1 MSVPTAKTRELME
14 KLVAFDTTSRESNLD
29 LIHFVRDYLSGLGVD
44 STLIQDSSEPKA
56 NLYATIG
63 PTDRP
68 GIMLSG
74 HTDVVPIDGQDWS
87 SDPFRMTEKDGRLFG
102 RGTCDM
108 KGFIAIAL
116 AHVPEFLSRGLE
128 TPIHLALSYDEEVGC
143 LGVRHLIELI
153 NTLPVKPR
161 MAIIGEP
168 TEMQV
173 IVAHKGK
180 TDVIVQV
187 HGFECHSAL
196 APSGV
201 NAVQYAAELIS
212 HISQMARRVA
222 ADGPYD
228 NEFDVAHSTIHTG
241 LIQGGTALNIV
252 PKDCRF
258 EFEIRN
264 LPQQDPQPLLDEI
277 YRFAA
282 EELEPRMHAVHPD
295 TGISFDQGV
304 QYPGLDMR
312 PDDEAVTLV
321 KALAGQNSHAKV
333 AFGTEGGLF
342 QQDAQ
347 IPCVI
352 CGPGSIA
359 QAHKPDEYLSL
370 DQLAAGEAFMARL
383 VERVCSG

>member
-1 MSVPTAKTRELME
+1 ME
-14 KLVAFDTTSRESNLD
+14 QLVAFDTTSRDSNLD
-29 LIHFVRDYLSGLGVD
+29 LIHFVRDYLSGHGVD
-44 STLIQDSSEPKA
+44 STIIRDADEPKA

-63 PTDRP
+63 PQDRP

-74 HTDVVPIDGQDWS
+74 HTDVVPVDGQEWN
-87 SDPFRMTEKDGRLFG
+87 SDPFGMVERNGRLYG

-108 KGFIAIAL
+108 KGFIALVL
-116 AHVPEFLSRGLE
+116 ANIPEFLRRGLD

-143 LGVRHLIELI
+143 LGVRHLIDLVKS
-153 NTLPVKPR
+153 LPVRPR

-180 TDVIVQV
+180 TDVNV
-187 HGFECHSAL
+187 HVRGFECHSAL

-201 NAVQYAAELIS
+201 NAVDYAAELVG
-212 HISQMARRVA
+212 HISRMARRVA
-222 ADGPYD
+222 EEGPFD
-228 NEFDVAHSTIHTG
+228 DEFDVPHSTLHTG
-241 LIQGGTALNIV
+241 VIQGGTALNIV

-282 EELEPRMHAVHPD
+282 DELEPRMRAVHPD

-370 DQLAAGEAFMARL
+370 EQLAAGQAFLGRL
-383 VERVCSG
+383 ADRVCSG

>member
-1 MSVPTAKTRELME
+1 ME
-14 KLVAFDTTSRESNLD
+14 QLVAFDTTSRDSNLD
-29 LIHFVRDYLSGLGVD
+29 LIHFVRDYLSGHGVD
-44 STLIQDSSEPKA
+44 STIIRDADEPKA

-63 PTDRP
+63 PQDRP

-74 HTDVVPIDGQDWS
+74 HTDVVPVDGQEWN
-87 SDPFRMTEKDGRLFG
+87 SDPFRMVERNGRLYG

-108 KGFIAIAL
+108 KGFIALVL
-116 AHVPEFLSRGLE
+116 ANIPEFLRRGLD

-143 LGVRHLIELI
+143 LGVRHLIDLV
-153 NTLPVKPR
+153 NTLPVRPR

-180 TDVIVQV
+180 TDVNV
-187 HGFECHSAL
+187 HVRGFECHSAL

-201 NAVQYAAELIS
+201 NAVDYAAELIG
-212 HISQMARRVA
+212 HISRMARRVA
-222 ADGPYD
+222 EEGPFD
-228 NEFDVAHSTIHTG
+228 DEFDVPHSTLHTG
-241 LIQGGTALNIV
+241 VIQGGTALNIV

-282 EELEPRMHAVHPD
+282 DELEPRMRAVHPD

-370 DQLAAGEAFMARL
+370 EQLDAGQAFLGRL
-383 VERVCSG
+383 ADRVCSG

>member
-1 MSVPTAKTRELME
+1 MNATATKTRELME
-14 KLVAFDTTSRESNLD
+14 RLVAFDTTSRESNLD
-29 LIHFVRDYLSGLGVD
+29 LIHFVRDYLSGLGVE
-44 STLIQDSSEPKA
+44 STLIQDRSEPKA
-56 NLYATIG
+56 NLFATIG
-63 PTDRP
+63 PQDRP

-74 HTDVVPIDGQDWS
+74 HTDVVPVDGQDWS
-87 SDPFRMTEKDGRLFG
+87 SDPFRMIEKGGRLFG

-116 AHVPEFLSRGLE
+116 AHIPELLGRGLA
-128 TPIHLALSYDEEVGC
+128 TPIHLALSYDEEIGC
-143 LGVRHLIELI
+143 LGVRHLIDLI

-180 TDVIVQV
+180 TDVTVRV
-187 HGFECHSAL
+187 RGYECHSAL
-196 APSGV
+196 APDGV

-212 HISQMARRVA
+212 HISGMARRVA
-222 ADGPYD
+222 ADGPFD
-228 NEFDVAHSTIHTG
+228 DEFDVAHGTLHTG
-241 LIQGGTALNIV
+241 LVQGGTALNIV

-282 EELEPRMHAVHPD
+282 EELEPRMQAVHPD
-295 TGISFDQGV
+295 TGFDFDQGV

-359 QAHKPDEYLSL
+359 QAHKPDEYLAL
-370 DQLAAGEAFMARL
+370 DQLAAGQAFMGRL
-383 VERVCSG
+383 ADRVCSG

>member
-1 MSVPTAKTRELME
+1 MSDTTAKSRELIE

-29 LIHFVRDYLSGLGVD
+29 LIHFVRDYLSGLGVE
-44 STLIQDSSEPKA
+44 STLIEDGSEPKA

-74 HTDVVPIDGQDWS
+74 HTDVVPVDGQDWTT
-87 SDPFRMTEKDGRLFG
+87 DPFRVAEKGGKLYG

-116 AHVPEFLSRGLE
+116 ANLPEFQRRGLE
-128 TPIHLALSYDEEVGC
+128 TPLHLALSYDEETGC
-143 LGVRHLIELI
+143 IGVRGLIDTI
-153 NTLPVKPR
+153 NGLPIKPR

-180 TDVIVQV
+180 TDITARVR
-187 HGFECHSAL
+187 GYECHSSL
-196 APSGV
+196 APTGV
-201 NAVQYAAELIS
+201 NAIQYAAELIG
-212 HISQMARRVA
+212 HISGMARRVE
-222 ADGPYD
+222 ADGPRD
-228 NEFDVAHSTIHTG
+228 DEFDVTHSTIHTG
-241 LIQGGTALNIV
+241 VIRGGTALNIV
-252 PKDCRF
+252 PKDCWF

-264 LPQQDPQPLLDEI
+264 LPQEDPQPLLDEI
-277 YRFAA
+277 YRFAR
-282 EELEPRMHAVHPD
+282 EKLEPRMRAIHPD
-295 TGISFDQGV
+295 TGIDFEQGV
-304 QYPGLDMR
+304 NYPGLDVR
-312 PDDEAVTLV
+312 PDEEVVTLA
-321 KALAGQNSHAKV
+321 KALAGQNSHSKV

-342 QQDAQ
+342 QQDAG

-359 QAHKPDEYLSL
+359 QAHKPDEFLAL
-370 DQLAAGEAFMARL
+370 DQLAAGHAFMARL
-383 VERVCSG
+383 MDRVCAK

>member
-1 MSVPTAKTRELME
+1 MNATATKTRELME
-14 KLVAFDTTSRESNLD
+14 RLVAFDTTSRESNLD
-29 LIHFVRDYLSGLGVD
+29 LIHFVRDYLSGLGVE
-44 STLIQDSSEPKA
+44 STLIQDRSEPKA
-56 NLYATIG
+56 NLFATIG
-63 PTDRP
+63 PQDRP

-74 HTDVVPIDGQDWS
+74 HTDVVPVDGQDWS
-87 SDPFRMTEKDGRLFG
+87 SDPFRMIEKGGRLFG

-116 AHVPEFLSRGLE
+116 AHIPELLGRGLA
-128 TPIHLALSYDEEVGC
+128 TPIHLALSYDEEIGC
-143 LGVRHLIELI
+143 LGVRHLIDLI

-180 TDVIVQV
+180 TDVTVRV
-187 HGFECHSAL
+187 RGYECHSAL
-196 APSGV
+196 APDGV

-212 HISQMARRVA
+212 HISGMARRVA
-222 ADGPYD
+222 ADGPFD
-228 NEFDVAHSTIHTG
+228 DEFDVVHGTLHTG
-241 LIQGGTALNIV
+241 LVHGGTALNIV

-282 EELEPRMHAVHPD
+282 EELEPRMQAVHPD
-295 TGISFDQGV
+295 TGFDFDQGV

-359 QAHKPDEYLSL
+359 QAHKPDEYLAL
-370 DQLAAGEAFMARL
+370 DQLAAGQAFMGRL
-383 VERVCSG
+383 ADRVCSG